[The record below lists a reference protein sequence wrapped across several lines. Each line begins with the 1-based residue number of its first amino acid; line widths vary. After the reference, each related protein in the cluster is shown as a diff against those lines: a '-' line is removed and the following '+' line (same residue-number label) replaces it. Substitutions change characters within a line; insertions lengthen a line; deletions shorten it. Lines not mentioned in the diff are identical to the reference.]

1 MVLGK
6 DLLMVKGIRCIF
18 IEVTLYFAHGNC
30 KIITLFNYGADEDL
44 ISQRFTKKNS
54 LEAISVERIK
64 IIVDEYNIIIYKFHN
79 IIIKVKDSR
88 SEVRITQRIFYATD
102 M

>member
-1 MVLGK
+1 ML
-6 DLLMVKGIRCIF
+6 
-18 IEVTLYFAHGNC
+18 IEITLYLAHGNR
-30 KIITLFNYGADEDL
+30 KITTLLNYRVDEDL